1 MRIKAM
7 QQVVDSQASRIAA
20 LAAEKEVAAL
30 GHQDEYTGQGKEINN
45 ITTLMFSYITCKQGD
60 DHHCQLSHFCRVS
73 IVHTVVGQKG
83 SGNAE
88 GEQKFATVIQGYI
101 KEIEELK

>member
-60 DHHCQLSHFCRVS
+60 DHHCQLSHFVVFPLSIQLLVRRV
-73 IVHTVVGQKG
+73 VVMQRESK
-83 SGNAE
+83 SLPLSSR
-88 GEQKFATVIQGYI
+88 ATSRR
-101 KEIEELK
+101 